1 MTLSQVAQKDFE
13 DAVRSRM
20 VWGIIGVF
28 VGFMGFV
35 MLVALGTTGGT
46 DASGDA
52 ALGLTAQLS
61 QLFVPLVALVVGY
74 MAVVGERRSGSL
86 RVLLT
91 YPHSRRDIV
100 FGKLLGRSAVI
111 AIALGVGS
119 ALSLLVATVLVAAPD
134 IGNMTGLI
142 GSIVLFGVA
151 FTGVAVGISASVG
164 TRGRA
169 MALAIGSLLVF
180 LLVWD
185 AAAAGIYAAATGS
198 LPGLEVEA
206 WYFLLKR
213 LSPVG
218 AFRAIGTEFVSG
230 QLGPLFQ
237 VGLEQ
242 IPQEVSPEQRQ
253 LSNRVS
259 GALPFYLTNWF
270 AGLTLVAW
278 GVVPAVF
285 GYVRFNRSDI

>member
-1 MTLSQVAQKDFE
+1 MTLTQVARKDFE
-13 DAVRSRM
+13 DAVRSKM

-35 MLVALGTTGGT
+35 MLAALSATEGA
-46 DASGDA
+46 DAPGNA

-100 FGKLLGRSAVI
+100 FGKLLGRSVVI
-111 AIALGVGS
+111 AIALGVG
-119 ALSLLVATVLVAAPD
+119 ATLSLLVATVLVAAPD
-134 IGNMTGLI
+134 VGNTSGLVA
-142 GSIVLFGVA
+142 SIIMFGVA

-169 MALAIGSLLVF
+169 MALAIGSLLIF

-185 AAAAGIYAAATGS
+185 AAAAGVYAAVTGS

-213 LSPVG
+213 LSPIG
-218 AFRAIGTEFVSG
+218 AFRAVADGFVSG
-230 QLGPLFQ
+230 QLGSLFQ

-242 IPQEVSPEQRQ
+242 IPQGATPEQRQ
-253 LSNRVS
+253 LSNRVP
-259 GALPFYLTNWF
+259 GALPFYLTDWF
-270 AGLTLVAW
+270 AGLTLAAW

-285 GYVRFNRSDI
+285 GYVRFRRADI

>member
-1 MTLSQVAQKDFE
+1 MTLTQVAQKDFE
-13 DAVRSRM
+13 DAVRSKM
-20 VWGIIGVF
+20 VWSIIGVF

-35 MLVALGTTGGT
+35 MLVAVSTTDGAT
-46 DASGDA
+46 APGDA

-61 QLFVPLVALVVGY
+61 QLFVPLIALIVGY
-74 MAVVGERRSGSL
+74 MAIVGERQSGSL

-100 FGKLLGRSAVI
+100 FGKLLGRSGVITIAV
-111 AIALGVGS
+111 GVGS
-119 ALSLLVATVLVAAPD
+119 TLSLLVATLLVAPPD
-134 IGNMTGLI
+134 VANTAGLV
-142 GSIVLFGVA
+142 GSIILFGVA
-151 FTGVAVGISASVG
+151 FTGVAIGISASVRS
-164 TRGRA
+164 RGQA

-185 AAAAGIYAAATGS
+185 AAAAGVYAAITGA
-198 LPGLEVEA
+198 LPGLEAKA

-213 LSPVG
+213 ASPVG
-218 AFRAIGTEFVSG
+218 AFRAIAGGFVSG

-242 IPQEVSPEQRQ
+242 IPQDATSAQRQ

-259 GALPFYLTNWF
+259 GPLPLYLTNWF
-270 AGLTLVAW
+270 AGVTLIAW
-278 GVVPAVF
+278 AVVPTVF
-285 GYVRFNRSDI
+285 GYLQFSRSDI

>member
-1 MTLSQVAQKDFE
+1 MTLTQVAQKDFE
-13 DAVRSRM
+13 DAVRSKM

-35 MLVALGTTGGT
+35 MLVAVSST
-46 DASGDA
+46 DGAAAPGDA

-61 QLFVPLVALVVGY
+61 QLFVPLIALIVGY
-74 MAVVGERRSGSL
+74 MAIVGERQSGSL

-91 YPHSRRDIV
+91 YPHSRHDIV
-100 FGKLLGRSAVI
+100 FGKLLGRSGVIVI
-111 AIALGVGS
+111 AVGVGS
-119 ALSLLVATVLVAAPD
+119 TLSLLVATLLVAAPD
-134 IGNMTGLI
+134 VGNTAGLV
-142 GSIVLFGVA
+142 GSMILFGVA
-151 FTGVAVGISASVG
+151 FTGVAIGISASVRS
-164 TRGRA
+164 RGQA

-185 AAAAGIYAAATGS
+185 AAAAGIYAVITGS

-218 AFRAIGTEFVSG
+218 AFRAIADEFVSG

-242 IPQEVSPEQRQ
+242 IPQEATSAQRE

-259 GALPFYLTNWF
+259 GPLPFYLTSWV
-270 AGLTLVAW
+270 AGVTLIAW
-278 GVVPAVF
+278 AVVPTVF
-285 GYVRFNRSDI
+285 GYLQFNRSDI

>member
-1 MTLSQVAQKDFE
+1 MTLTQVARKDFE
-13 DAVRSRM
+13 DAVRSKM

-35 MLVALGTTGGT
+35 MLAALSATEGA
-46 DASGDA
+46 DAPGNA

-100 FGKLLGRSAVI
+100 FGKLLGRSVVI
-111 AIALGVGS
+111 AIALGVG
-119 ALSLLVATVLVAAPD
+119 ATLSLLVATVLVAAPD
-134 IGNMTGLI
+134 VGNTSGLVA
-142 GSIVLFGVA
+142 SIIMFGVA

-185 AAAAGIYAAATGS
+185 AAAAGVYAAVTGS

-213 LSPVG
+213 LSPIG
-218 AFRAIGTEFVSG
+218 AFRAVADGFVSG
-230 QLGPLFQ
+230 QLGSLFQ

-242 IPQEVSPEQRQ
+242 IPQGATPEQRQ
-253 LSNRVS
+253 LSNRVP
-259 GALPFYLTNWF
+259 GALPFYLTDWF
-270 AGLTLVAW
+270 AGLTLAAW

-285 GYVRFNRSDI
+285 GYVRFRRADI

>member
-1 MTLSQVAQKDFE
+1 MTLTQVARKDFE
-13 DAVRSRM
+13 DAVRSKM

-35 MLVALGTTGGT
+35 MLAALSATEGA
-46 DASGDA
+46 DAPGNA

-100 FGKLLGRSAVI
+100 FGKLLGRSVVI
-111 AIALGVGS
+111 AIALGVG
-119 ALSLLVATVLVAAPD
+119 ATLSLLVATVLVAAPD
-134 IGNMTGLI
+134 VGNTSGLVA
-142 GSIVLFGVA
+142 SIILFGVA

-185 AAAAGIYAAATGS
+185 AAAAGVYAAVTGS

-213 LSPVG
+213 LSPIG
-218 AFRAIGTEFVSG
+218 AFRAVADGFVSG
-230 QLGPLFQ
+230 QLGSLFQ

-242 IPQEVSPEQRQ
+242 IPQGATPEQRQ
-253 LSNRVS
+253 LSNRVP
-259 GALPFYLTNWF
+259 GALPFYLTDWF
-270 AGLTLVAW
+270 AGLTLAAW

-285 GYVRFNRSDI
+285 GYVRFRRADI

>member
-1 MTLSQVAQKDFE
+1 MTLTQVAQKDFE
-13 DAVRSRM
+13 DAVRSKM

-35 MLVALGTTGGT
+35 MLVALSTTDGA
-46 DASGDA
+46 DAPGDA

-61 QLFVPLVALVVGY
+61 QLFVPLIALIVGY
-74 MAVVGERRSGSL
+74 MAIVGERRSGSL

-100 FGKLLGRSAVI
+100 FGKLLGRSGVITIAV
-111 AIALGVGS
+111 GVGS
-119 ALSLLVATVLVAAPD
+119 TLSLLVATLLVAAPD
-134 IGNMTGLI
+134 VGNTAGLV
-142 GSIVLFGVA
+142 GSIMLFGVA
-151 FTGVAVGISASVG
+151 FTGVAIGISASVRS
-164 TRGRA
+164 RGQA

-185 AAAAGIYAAATGS
+185 AAAAGVYAVITGS

-218 AFRAIGTEFVSG
+218 AFRAVADGFVNG

-242 IPQEVSPEQRQ
+242 IPQDATPEQRE

-259 GALPFYLTNWF
+259 GPLPFYLTSWG
-270 AGLTLVAW
+270 AGVTLIAW
-278 GVVPAVF
+278 AVVPTVF
-285 GYVRFNRSDI
+285 GYRRFNRSDI

>member
-1 MTLSQVAQKDFE
+1 MTLTQVARKDFE
-13 DAVRSRM
+13 DAVRSKM

-35 MLVALGTTGGT
+35 MVAALSATDGGDT
-46 DASGDA
+46 PGDA

-111 AIALGVGS
+111 AIALGVGA

-134 IGNMTGLI
+134 IGNTSGLV
-142 GSIVLFGVA
+142 GSIILFGVA
-151 FTGVAVGISASVG
+151 FTGIAVGISASVR
-164 TRGRA
+164 TRGQA

-185 AAAAGIYAAATGS
+185 AAAAGLYAVFTGS
-198 LPGLEVEA
+198 LPGLEVEG
-206 WYFLLKR
+206 WYFLLKQ

-218 AFRAIGTEFVSG
+218 AFRAIADGFVSG

-242 IPQEVSPEQRQ
+242 IPQDATSAQRQ
-253 LSNRVS
+253 VSNRVS
-259 GALPFYLTNWF
+259 GGLPFYLTSWF
-270 AGLTLVAW
+270 AGGTLIAW
-278 GVVPAVF
+278 AVVPTVF
-285 GYVRFNRSDI
+285 GYVQFKRSDI